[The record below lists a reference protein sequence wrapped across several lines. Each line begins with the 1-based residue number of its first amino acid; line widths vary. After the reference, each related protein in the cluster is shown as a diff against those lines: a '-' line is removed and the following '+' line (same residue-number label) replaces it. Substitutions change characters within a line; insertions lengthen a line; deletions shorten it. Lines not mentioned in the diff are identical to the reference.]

1 MKKSVLLNVVLAL
14 ALVIVCVRAHLGKI
28 GSAGT
33 DADSSQV
40 VYNTI
45 LTRASVRSYL
55 DKPVEDEKIEMLLR
69 AGMAAPSA
77 VNAQP
82 WHFIVVKNPDTLGK
96 IAELTPN
103 ASMAKDAPLAIVVCG
118 DMDKEKDDKVRPFWI
133 QDTSAATENIL
144 LQAHAMGLGAVWTGT
159 YPSEERCKAIAT
171 LLKLPKNIIPLN
183 TIVIGYPKGYT
194 APKDKWKP
202 ENVSYELYG
211 NNDSKQAATQKS
223 ESKAPVFEDFNVNEK
238 FRQNPFTFFKGNG
251 LLLAAGD
258 RKSHNAMTIGWGAL
272 GNIWEPDNATIT
284 VYVAQGRYTH
294 QFMEKARYFT
304 VMEFDKAHANV
315 LDYMGHHSGR
325 DGDKAK
331 HLGLHTLYT
340 EHGTPYFA
348 EASTVY
354 ECEMLYHAPFDP
366 KGFGEV
372 PREFYKTATAG
383 IHSMYIGKIV
393 KAMKK
398 K

>member
-28 GSAGT
+28 GSAGA

-144 LQAHAMGLGAVWTGT
+144 LQAHAMGLGAVWTGIH
-159 YPSEERCKAIAT
+159 PDPARVAQLQAI
-171 LLKLPKNIIPLN
+171 LHLPEHIVPLC
-183 TIVIGYPKGYT
+183 VVPVGVPAESP
-194 APKDKWKP
+194 APKDKFTE
-202 ENVSYELYG
+202 EN
-211 NNDSKQAATQKS
+211 
-223 ESKAPVFEDFNVNEK
+223 
-238 FRQNPFTFFKGNG
+238 
-251 LLLAAGD
+251 
-258 RKSHNAMTIGWGAL
+258 
-272 GNIWEPDNATIT
+272 
-284 VYVAQGRYTH
+284 
-294 QFMEKARYFT
+294 
-304 VMEFDKAHANV
+304 
-315 LDYMGHHSGR
+315 
-325 DGDKAK
+325 
-331 HLGLHTLYT
+331 
-340 EHGTPYFA
+340 
-348 EASTVY
+348 
-354 ECEMLYHAPFDP
+354 
-366 KGFGEV
+366 
-372 PREFYKTATAG
+372 
-383 IHSMYIGKIV
+383 IHYNRW
-393 KAMKK
+393 
-398 K
+398 